1 MLKTVFFMNGIINYQ
16 PANAEK

>member
-1 MLKTVFFMNGIINYQ
+1 MLKTVFFMNGIINDQ